1 MIAANLIDSL
11 AGDLAGMFELEP
23 FSETKLRVQTPLRFS
38 DGDLVDVFV
47 LEEDGR
53 LWVTDYG
60 DTLGWLDGHFWESGF
75 TDVEMRIVKGVCRS
89 FGVEFNEGHLE
100 KAVKSADRLA
110 LEILSLAQASVRISD
125 RCYIRRR
132 PMRLFPSQD

>member
-1 MIAANLIDSL
+1 MLAANLADTL
-11 AGDLAGMFELEP
+11 AHDLGGTFEFEP

-38 DGDLVDVFV
+38 DGDTVDVFV

-75 TDVEMRIVKGVCRS
+75 TDVEMRIVKGVCVS
-89 FGVEFNEGHLE
+89 FGVEFKDGYLE
-100 KAVKSADRLA
+100 KAVKSADQLA
-110 LEILSLAQASVRISD
+110 DEIMSLAQAAVRISD

-132 PMRLFPSQD
+132 PSRLFPSQD